1 MIKKKR
7 ISQPD
12 LDDWL
17 DYIKNPKDIYDKEP
31 KEESNEDEPV
41 VIKMSKHKVTKE
53 KTPPRSPSTVNK
65 KKKSKPSIP
74 KTTKPK
80 KAKKE

>member
-1 MIKKKR
+1 MSIG
-7 ISQPD
+7 
-12 LDDWL
+12 L
-17 DYIKNPKDIYDKEP
+17 PKFKLPSFKSNSKSDKEMP
-31 KEESNEDEPV
+31 NKLKEESNEDEPV